1 MSKPVCLV
9 TGASNGIGSQIAIA
23 FAKEGY
29 DVVIN
34 YSSSVAS
41 AQLVSSTCISIG
53 AKTLLVQADV
63 SKSAEVKDMI
73 KQVMDTFGRIDVLV
87 NNAGITKDQLL
98 LRMSE
103 EDFDKVIAVNLK
115 GTFNCT
121 QQVSKHMLKAR
132 SGKIINMASVIGLVG
147 NIGQSNYAASKGAII
162 AFTKSCAK
170 ELASRNITVNA
181 IAPGFIL
188 TQMTKQLSEDHQ
200 AEFLKQIPLG
210 RFGSVEEVADLA
222 VFLASDKAKYITG
235 QVIQVDG
242 GMVM

>member
-1 MSKPVCLV
+1 MSKPVCIV

-23 FAKEGY
+23 FAKAGY

-34 YSSSVAS
+34 YASSVTA
-41 AQLVSSTCISIG
+41 AQSISDTCRTFDV
-53 AKTLLVQADV
+53 KTLLIQADV
-63 SKSAEVKDMI
+63 SQSAEVKEMI
-73 KQVMDTFGRIDVLV
+73 KQVMDTFGKVDVLV

-103 EDFDKVIAVNLK
+103 EDFDKVMAVNLK

-121 QQVSKHMLKAR
+121 QQVSKLMVKVR
-132 SGKIINMASVIGLVG
+132 SGKIINIASVIGLVG
-147 NIGQSNYAASKGAII
+147 NIGQTNYAASKGAII
-162 AFTKSCAK
+162 AFTKACAK
-170 ELASRNITVNA
+170 ELASRGITVNA
-181 IAPGFIL
+181 IAPGFIS
-188 TQMTKQLSEDHQ
+188 TKMTDQLNENLQ

-210 RFGSVEEVADLA
+210 RFGKAEEVADLA
-222 VFLASDKAKYITG
+222 LFLASDQANYITG